1 MTDQEQDPQFEKAL
15 AYCLGA
21 LREDPDAHY
30 KEVRRAARAD
40 SGIALKRHVWTA
52 ARVQLGLKVD
62 DDGEGDESAP
72 RTASATP
79 PPRVNPLPPRTI
91 APAPP
96 RPYMPPVHMPAE
108 RMPPRAPERPFASP
122 AARDAAPPGDPWRK
136 RPAWAMPQT
145 PAATQDAWL
154 ATNARQP
161 GRKRELP
168 EILKQARNPV
178 EFMVGYLQ
186 QVSREANFDEVAEA
200 AEEFGFTVYPTTFG
214 RAQAIVG
221 IVEGPQRVQSHGN
234 APAAQA
240 PSTTVAPTTSGA
252 SWTAP
257 ETTTLATAATAAPAS
272 ATANDPLSG
281 LLAFFH
287 GLDQRTAASSMLRHE
302 MALML
307 HVVEEALRF
316 EAPVAETASPEV
328 PAPL

>member
-62 DDGEGDESAP
+62 DEAEGDEGAP
-72 RTASATP
+72 RTVSAAP
-79 PPRVNPLPPRTI
+79 PPRVNPLPPRNI
-91 APAPP
+91 APPPP
-96 RPYMPPVHMPAE
+96 RPYMPPLHTPAD
-108 RMPPRAPERPFASP
+108 RMPPRAPERPFAPP
-122 AARDAAPPGDPWRK
+122 AGRDAAPNDPWRK
-136 RPAWAMPQT
+136 RPAWAMPQAPAPT
-145 PAATQDAWL
+145 PDTWQPSA
-154 ATNARQP
+154 ARQP
-161 GRKRELP
+161 ARKRELP

-221 IVEGPQRVQSHGN
+221 IVEGPQRVQSHGV
-234 APAAQA
+234 APAPQ
-240 PSTTVAPTTSGA
+240 
-252 SWTAP
+252 
-257 ETTTLATAATAAPAS
+257 APAS
-272 ATANDPLSG
+272 TPTPATSSAWTTSETATMAASASVTPSTGAAQDPLGG

-302 MALML
+302 MTLML

-316 EAPVAETASPEV
+316 EAPVAETAAPETSG
-328 PAPL
+328 